1 MPPDSDGKNAG
12 LPGLPGLKPSKGA
25 IMKIRVEF
33 VGAINSGPYNKEHEF
48 NLKEILTVKGFL
60 ETLHFDKGH
69 INYIQVLRNGKRCPH
84 SEQLSNGDRLEL
96 MLMVGGG

>member
-1 MPPDSDGKNAG
+1 
-12 LPGLPGLKPSKGA
+12 
-25 IMKIRVEF
+25 MKIRVEF

-48 NLKEILTVKGFL
+48 DLKEKFTVRGFL
-60 ETLHFDKGH
+60 ETLHFDKAH

-84 SEQLSNGDRLEL
+84 SEQLSNGDHLEL

>member
-1 MPPDSDGKNAG
+1 MPSDSDGKNAG
-12 LPGLPGLKPSKGA
+12 LPRLPGLKPRKGA

-48 NLKEILTVKGFL
+48 NLKEMLTVKGFL
-60 ETLHFDKGH
+60 ETLHFDRSH

>member
-1 MPPDSDGKNAG
+1 MPPHSDGKNAG
-12 LPGLPGLKPSKGA
+12 LPGLPGLNPRKGTN
-25 IMKIRVEF
+25 MKIRVEF

-48 NLKEILTVKGFL
+48 DMKEKGTVRDFL
-60 ETLHFDKGH
+60 ETLHFEKSH

>member
-1 MPPDSDGKNAG
+1 MSPNPNGKNARMPW
-12 LPGLPGLKPSKGA
+12 LPRLKLRKEN

-33 VGAINSGPYNKEHEF
+33 VGAINSGPYQKEQDF
-48 NLKEILTVKGFL
+48 TLKEMLTVKGFL

-69 INYIQVLRNGKRCPH
+69 INYIQVIRNGKRCPH
-84 SEQLSNGDRLEL
+84 TEQLSNGDRLEL